1 MKGCFMEVLKLRKQF
16 FALVLLIVY
25 AANLNVLFAQN
36 DINKPTRQS
45 SLEAFS
51 KGNYEQ
57 AYREFSEL
65 LLTYSRDPLYK
76 YYSGVCLV
84 KLNRNPQE
92 AIKLLKE
99 ALNNASVVKT
109 LPPDAL
115 FYLGRAQ
122 QLSGSFSEAIGSYNI
137 YTEEVGKRKA
147 REQNVPGLI
156 QQCRNNQGKIQTG
169 MVAADS
175 VDKNKVEPLNNEPVI
190 RTVEKKV
197 ERREE
202 LPAGYEKILD
212 EALILQTK
220 ADSLTSLASE
230 QKKGLEK
237 LSNEEKTTLK
247 AKIAEN
253 ESLAVTYQK
262 IADQKYNQ
270 AQAAMNIKQDSSG
283 LKETP
288 ISDQLPKQ
296 VKQEIVNQPSGNTN
310 LKLSDSTELKTDNK
324 FVKQVETKDAVVGP
338 VKKPIETF
346 KYFDILPEQKT
357 VSDEKIQIDPDVPSG
372 LIYRIQVAVF
382 RNPVARS
389 YFKGITPV
397 FGFRVTG
404 TDKTNY
410 YAGMFRRSSDA
421 AQALTLIKTKG
432 FRDAF
437 IVAFSEKKP
446 VSSERAKALEQEWGN
461 KPFINMVDVAPE
473 AEVDTLPPTL
483 SFRVEVARSQKP
495 LKEDITAGLIK
506 IAGSRG
512 MDILTLNDGN
522 IVYLIGNFITFDSAA
537 EYADLLVRN
546 GYKEAKVAAW
556 LGKKEIPVDTARQ
569 LFDGLK

>member
-1 MKGCFMEVLKLRKQF
+1 MKGCFMEVLKLSKQSI
-16 FALVLLIVY
+16 VLMLIMVY
-25 AANLNVLFAQN
+25 ATNFNVLFSQDA
-36 DINKPTRQS
+36 INKPTRQS

-57 AYREFSEL
+57 AYSEFREL

-84 KLNRNPQE
+84 KLNRDPQK
-92 AIKLLKE
+92 AITLLKE
-99 ALNNASVVKT
+99 ALNTASIVKT
-109 LPPDAL
+109 LPPDAV

-122 QLSGSFSEAIGSYNI
+122 QLSGNFDEAISSYNI
-137 YTEEVGKRKA
+137 YTEEVGKRTA

-156 QQCRNNQGKIQTG
+156 QQCRNNQGKIHTAL
-169 MVAADS
+169 VAVDS
-175 VDKNKVEPLNNEPVI
+175 VKKDKVEPSDNEPVI

-197 ERREE
+197 DRREE

-212 EALILQTK
+212 EAVVLQAK
-220 ADSLTSLASE
+220 ADSLTALASE
-230 QKKGLEK
+230 QKKRLEK
-237 LSNEEKTTLK
+237 LSNEEKTALK

-262 IADQKYNQ
+262 SADQKYSQ
-270 AQAAMNIKQDSSG
+270 AQAAMNIKQDSSRV
-283 LKETP
+283 KETVF
-288 ISDQLPKQ
+288 SGQLQKQ
-296 VKQEIVNQPSGNTN
+296 VKKDTVKQSSGNEI
-310 LKLSDSTELKTDNK
+310 LKLPDSTELKTDNK
-324 FVKQVETKDAVVGP
+324 PVKQMETKDAVAGP
-338 VKKPIETF
+338 VKKPVETF
-346 KYFDILPEQKT
+346 IYFEVLPEQKT
-357 VSDEKIQIDPDVPSG
+357 GPGEKIQIDPEVPSG

-382 RNPVARS
+382 RNPVKSS

-397 FGFRVTG
+397 FGFRVAG

-421 AQALTLIKTKG
+421 VQALTVIKTKG

-446 VSSERAKALEQEWGN
+446 ISSERAKALEKEWGN
-461 KPFINMVDVAPE
+461 KPFINLVTVVPE
-473 AEVDTLPPTL
+473 AKVDTLPPTL

-495 LKEDITAGLIK
+495 LKEDVTAGLLK

-512 MDILTLNDGN
+512 LDILTLNDGS

-556 LGKKEIPVDTARQ
+556 LGKKEIPVETARQ
-569 LFDGLK
+569 LFDSLK